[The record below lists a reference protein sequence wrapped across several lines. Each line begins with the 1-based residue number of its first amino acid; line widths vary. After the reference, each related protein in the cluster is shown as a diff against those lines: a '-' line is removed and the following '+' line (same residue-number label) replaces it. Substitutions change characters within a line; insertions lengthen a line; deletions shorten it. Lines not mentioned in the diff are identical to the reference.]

1 MHLVHPA
8 FGEARAVRRRTLL
21 RLAAAGLLVPALP
34 RAARPATA
42 ATRLST
48 LQTRMPFWGS
58 AGTSNAGFTLTG
70 AFTAETPFHAVQLF
84 WTNFDTVSR
93 VVSAAAAAPS
103 TLLGDAANPVN
114 AAGMPDA
121 TLLRPVTFSG
131 QRSGTVP
138 AAAQGATGRFPG
150 NDRVAGLLVSDVMP
164 IGSLPRSDGALPL
177 LLTRSFS
184 AGPMSCAV
192 AGGVL
197 GQYPPGGGAFDL
209 ASNGRIV
216 RAGAIGGDCA
226 SAPGLVQASPN
237 EFLAPTGVIFHTA
250 VPGLS
255 LMAGGDSL
263 FQGYG
268 TATMQ
273 DDPFH
278 IAACALSTPALPVTV
293 CKLAYQGMSSASFQA
308 NLAQMIAAASPSVAF
323 IKAESPND
331 LLYGT
336 QAGYSASLGGLIAL
350 GTWCA
355 GQGIVPVAST
365 AMPFNESVASD
376 AVRQQFNAQIRGS
389 GWYYADLDATVSDG
403 AAPARIRAEFD
414 SFSLAPHPN
423 DAGDCAIA
431 SSVEAVLR
439 RIVANGVG

>member
-1 MHLVHPA
+1 VHLVHPA
-8 FGEARAVRRRTLL
+8 CGEARALRRRTLL
-21 RLAAAGLLVPALP
+21 RLAAAGLLAPTLP
-34 RAARPATA
+34 RSAAA
-42 ATRLST
+42 ATRLGT

-58 AGTSNAGFTLTG
+58 AGTSGGGFTLTG

-84 WTNFDTVSR
+84 WTNFDTVPR

-103 TLLGDAANPVN
+103 ATLGDAANPVN
-114 AAGMPDA
+114 AAGTPDA

-138 AAAQGATGRFPG
+138 AAVQGTTGRFHG

-164 IGSLPRSDGALPL
+164 IASLPRGDGALPL
-177 LLTRSFS
+177 LFTRSFS

-216 RAGAIGGDCA
+216 RTGAIGGDCA

-237 EFLAPTGVIFHTA
+237 EFLAPTGVIFHTT

-268 TATMQ
+268 TATMEN
-273 DDPFH
+273 DPFH
-278 IAACALSTPALPVTV
+278 IAACALSRPSLPITV

-308 NLAQMIAAASPSVAF
+308 NLAQMVAAARPSVAF
-323 IKAESPND
+323 IKGESPND
-331 LLYGT
+331 LLHGT
-336 QAGYSASLGGLIAL
+336 QAGYSASLGGLVAL
-350 GTWCA
+350 GAWCA
-355 GQGIVPVAST
+355 NLGVTPVAST
-365 AMPFNESVASD
+365 AMPFNETLATD
-376 AVRQQFNAQIRGS
+376 AVRQQFNARIRSS
-389 GWYYADLDATVSDG
+389 GWYYTDFDAAVSDG
-403 AAPARIRAEFD
+403 AVPAQIRAELD
-414 SFSLAPHPN
+414 SFTLAPHPN
-423 DAGDCAIA
+423 DAGDCMIA
-431 SSVEAVLR
+431 SSVETVLR
-439 RIVANGVG
+439 RIIADGVS